1 MLPPNTMRAADVA
14 DIVSAIREN
23 GGGAGWEYLADA
35 LAACLPGADIDAFR
49 ARCEGNPG
57 ADR

>member
-1 MLPPNTMRAADVA
+1 MRAADVA